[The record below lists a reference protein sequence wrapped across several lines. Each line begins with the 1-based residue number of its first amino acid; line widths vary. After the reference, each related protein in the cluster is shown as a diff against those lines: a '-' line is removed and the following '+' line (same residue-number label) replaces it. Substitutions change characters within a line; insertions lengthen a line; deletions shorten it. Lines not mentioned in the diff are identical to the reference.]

1 MDQPSSEQG
10 PEAEAHLRSILA
22 TVPDAMVVI
31 DEHGSIL
38 SFSAAAEKMFDYR
51 EDEVVGRNVKML
63 MPSPDRERHDQYLT
77 NYLTTGKRKIIGIG
91 RVTTGLHRD
100 GSTFPMELSVVVE
113 LGTAGRP
120 EAVLE
125 LTDANIDL
133 KRNLIDPNQP
143 GRVHSRKR
151 RAIVPIAK
159 AVRPWVEGIEGKL
172 IKYKVPIAEKNRLPG
187 GPTHFERET
196 SSIKTAWNN
205 VCQEVGIEG
214 ATPKTLRHTMLTW
227 LAERG
232 VHPEQRQVLAGHAR
246 QGTTARNY
254 EHLSPDYL
262 RDAIAQ
268 IDAFFDEL
276 AKHTK
281 AHLRYAGDTQLEL
294 SLTA

>member
-1 MDQPSSEQG
+1 M
-10 PEAEAHLRSILA
+10 
-22 TVPDAMVVI
+22 
-31 DEHGSIL
+31 
-38 SFSAAAEKMFDYR
+38 
-51 EDEVVGRNVKML
+51 
-63 MPSPDRERHDQYLT
+63 
-77 NYLTTGKRKIIGIG
+77 
-91 RVTTGLHRD
+91 
-100 GSTFPMELSVVVE
+100 
-113 LGTAGRP
+113 
-120 EAVLE
+120 
-125 LTDANIDL
+125 
-133 KRNLIDPNQP
+133 
-143 GRVHSRKR
+143 
-151 RAIVPIAK
+151 PIAK

-172 IKYKVPIAEKNRLPG
+172 IKYKVPVAEKNRVPG
-187 GPTHFERET
+187 GPTHFERE
-196 SSIKTAWNN
+196 SRSIKTAWNN

-232 VHPEQRQVLAGHAR
+232 VHPEQRQVLASHAR

-294 SLTA
+294 SLAA